1 MGRVIVATFISVNTI
16 ATNWE
21 KRGKGKHVSFC

>member
-1 MGRVIVATFISVNTI
+1 MGRVIVTTFISVNTI

-21 KRGKGKHVSFC
+21 NRGKRKHVSFC